1 MLAKRSFTNVYFSY
15 ALISNVIRVVYTRV
29 YFLRADP
36 SQWSVT
42 HVRHW
47 LQWAVDNFNL
57 EGIDA
62 SQFQYSGLD
71 LLRQGRDRFLLRAP
85 PYVGDILWEHLDILQ
100 KGRQYTV
107 SEYIRAQWVQRQNYS
122 GRGAHSHPSQ
132 Y

>member
-1 MLAKRSFTNVYFSY
+1 LRS
-15 ALISNVIRVVYTRV
+15 
-29 YFLRADP
+29 DP

-62 SQFQYSGLD
+62 AQFQSVGLD

-100 KGRQYTV
+100 KGRKPPSVRLIRCNNSIGILGDAWAMASAEGGVGGEWDGVWEGV
-107 SEYIRAQWVQRQNYS
+107 SPPQSTRGS
-122 GRGAHSHPSQ
+122 GGAS
-132 Y
+132 